1 MTLLIEA
8 VVFLTAAVLVVPL
21 FRRFGLG
28 AILEHFRF
36 ILTHSRQQ
44 PRSSCS
50 ARD

>member
-1 MTLLIEA
+1 MTRAALDRAGQSHADGDLE
-8 VVFLTAAVLVVPL
+8 TAEEIY
-21 FRRFGLG
+21 RD
-28 AILEHFRF
+28 ILEHFRF